1 MSNTTELDRALAELN
16 KNSKNFRE
24 FLTVTGH
31 LSQALLKV
39 CMNLLVFSWIRFRQ

>member
-16 KNSKNFRE
+16 KKLEELQE

-39 CMNLLVFSWIRFRQ
+39 CMNLLVFSWTRFRQ